1 MSVITPRVD
10 LPAAGAPGAV
20 TDARTAAGRG
30 RPTKDRFGRFVEVW
44 LRGHSLLVYMFL
56 YVPIVVVVVFS
67 FNGTDRRVTDWQ
79 GFSLRWYESVL
90 ADKVIQS
97 ALLNSF
103 IVAISTAII
112 STIFGT
118 MAALGL
124 QRAPKWFQ
132 RPFEALTFVS
142 IIVPEIVIA
151 LATLVFFAT
160 SFDIINPIFDIR
172 LRLGFPTI
180 IAAHALF
187 NISLVMLLVRA
198 RLSGMD
204 RTHVEASYDLF
215 GTPWRTFWQITF
227 PQLLPAIVAGF
238 LLSFTFSFDDYVITT
253 FVSGAGTTTLPL
265 YVFSSIRKGVT
276 PATNAIAAIMLLI
289 TLSILL
295 VGQLLVARNARR
307 AGSRGQDATVA
318 SMISEQSG

>member
-1 MSVITPRVD
+1 MSVTTPRVE
-10 LPAAGAPGAV
+10 LPAAGSTGAV
-20 TDARTAAGRG
+20 AGARTAEGRS
-30 RPTKDRFGRFVEVW
+30 RPTRDRFGRFVEAW
-44 LRGHSLLVYMFL
+44 LRGHSLLVYLFL
-56 YVPIVVVVVFS
+56 YIPIVVVVVFS
-67 FNGTDRRVTDWQ
+67 FNGTDRVVTQWA
-79 GFSLRWYESVL
+79 GFSLKWYASVL
-90 ADKVIQS
+90 GDKIIQS

-112 STIFGT
+112 STVFGT

-151 LATLVFFAT
+151 LATLVFFST
-160 SFDIINPIFDIR
+160 SFDVLNPI
-172 LRLGFPTI
+172 LGVKMKLGFPTI

-187 NISLVMLLVRA
+187 NISLVLLLVRA

-204 RTHVEASYDLF
+204 RTHVEASFDLF
-215 GTPWRTFWQITF
+215 ATPWRTFWQITF
-227 PQLLPAIVAGF
+227 PQLMPAVVAGF

-253 FVSGAGTTTLPL
+253 FVSGAGSTTLPL
-265 YVFSSIRKGVT
+265 YVFGTIRKGVT
-276 PATNAIAAIMLLI
+276 PATNAVAAVMLLI
-289 TLSILL
+289 TLTILI

-307 AGSRGQDATVA
+307 AGGRSGGTVA
-318 SMISEQSG
+318 EMITDQSA